1 MEIISDLIEIGED
14 FTLDVRV
21 GGTDFHDAIK
31 IGSQIETDVHNSV
44 PNNVTKKCR

>member
-21 GGTDFHDAIK
+21 DGADFHDVIK
-31 IGSQIETDVHNSV
+31 IGLQIENDV
-44 PNNVTKKCR
+44 PNNVPKKCR